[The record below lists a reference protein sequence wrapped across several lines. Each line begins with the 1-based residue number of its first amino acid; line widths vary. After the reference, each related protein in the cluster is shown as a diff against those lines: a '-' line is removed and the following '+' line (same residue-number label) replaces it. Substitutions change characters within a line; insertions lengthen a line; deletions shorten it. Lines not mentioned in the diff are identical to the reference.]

1 MASKRKALFG
11 GGLTPQHQQSVETP
25 SEQDRQQI
33 TNKRPVTGPPL
44 KQDNILA
51 DGNASI
57 GSAGSGI
64 EVLDLPN
71 SRQKRMLRP
80 PTGGTI
86 PSGSKEEKTSSS
98 LNNNSLRPPSGPGN
112 VGNLN

>member
-1 MASKRKALFG
+1 M
-11 GGLTPQHQQSVETP
+11 
-25 SEQDRQQI
+25 
-33 TNKRPVTGPPL
+33 
-44 KQDNILA
+44 LA
-51 DGNASI
+51 DGNASM

-71 SRQKRMLRP
+71 SRQKRMIRP
-80 PTGGTI
+80 PTGGTN
-86 PSGSKEEKTSSS
+86 PSGSKDANSSS